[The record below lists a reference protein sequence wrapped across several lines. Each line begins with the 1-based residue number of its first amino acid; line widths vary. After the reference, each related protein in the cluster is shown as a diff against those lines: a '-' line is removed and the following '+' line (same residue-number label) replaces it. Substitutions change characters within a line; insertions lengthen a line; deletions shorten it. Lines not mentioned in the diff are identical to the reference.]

1 MDRYLAPEYL
11 MHGKV
16 SEKMDVYSFGIV
28 LLELLTGRKPI
39 CSENLA
45 KKNRDSLVMWVRRST
60 F

>member
-1 MDRYLAPEYL
+1 